1 MANEDPLIT
10 ETNRVKQKF
19 KWGCLI
25 WLGIFGAGT
34 LVLAILFI
42 GPETL
47 FGYSYLF
54 ALLVR
59 IVLTMYLPWL
69 TLPAAVI
76 SLILHKN
83 AKSSITAIG
92 VCILLEVLEHYVQ
105 SGRGPGARGHLLLSL
120 QDGMIWD
127 YLWVIGYLY
136 LVYWWIIVVKRKK
149 KREENNESWR

>member
-1 MANEDPLIT
+1 M
-10 ETNRVKQKF
+10 KQKF

-25 WLGIFGAGT
+25 WLGIFGAGI

-42 GPETL
+42 GPETV

-76 SLILHKN
+76 SLILSKN
-83 AKSSITAIG
+83 TKRAIIAIG
-92 VCILLEVLEHYVQ
+92 VCILVEVLDNYVQ
-105 SGRGPGARGHLLLSL
+105 SGRGPGSGEYLLWLVD
-120 QDGMIWD
+120 DGTILD

-149 KREENNESWR
+149 KREENNESRR